1 MKPIKTFLLLVVF
14 VSSLTEGTHAQKAM
28 NTNHDPDMKYQNIV
42 TISAFTAKG
51 DLLQLQK
58 ALSAGLDAGLTVNE
72 IKEVLVQLYA
82 YAGFPRS
89 LNALTTFNNV
99 LKERKDKGINDPLGR
114 EPTPLPID
122 KNRLQ
127 FGTEMQTKLVG
138 SPVSGEVFQF
148 APAID
153 QFLKEH
159 LFGDIFGRDN
169 LDWKTREVATISALA
184 ALGGVEGQL
193 RSHFN
198 VGLNTGLTE
207 AQLKDIVSELQTKVG
222 SKEGNIAN
230 EVLQLVLNKSKST
243 DVSKNSEQV
252 IVQKVTFPKTIFPRG
267 EKITNDNFIGNAW
280 LLQMIT
286 PDNLNSTQVGNVT
299 FEQGARTNWH
309 MHPGGQILLITG
321 GTGYYQEKGSPKRT
335 IKKGEVVKCPP
346 GVPHWHGA
354 SKDDELIQIAITNT
368 QKGATVWL
376 ERVTDET
383 YNE

>member
-1 MKPIKTFLLLVVF
+1 M
-14 VSSLTEGTHAQKAM
+14 
-28 NTNHDPDMKYQNIV
+28 
-42 TISAFTAKG
+42 
-51 DLLQLQK
+51 
-58 ALSAGLDAGLTVNE
+58 
-72 IKEVLVQLYA
+72 
-82 YAGFPRS
+82 
-89 LNALTTFNNV
+89 
-99 LKERKDKGINDPLGR
+99 
-114 EPTPLPID
+114 
-122 KNRLQ
+122 
-127 FGTEMQTKLVG
+127 
-138 SPVSGEVFQF
+138 
-148 APAID
+148 
-153 QFLKEH
+153 
-159 LFGDIFGRDN
+159 
-169 LDWKTREVATISALA
+169 
-184 ALGGVEGQL
+184 

-243 DVSKNSEQV
+243 DVSKNSKQV